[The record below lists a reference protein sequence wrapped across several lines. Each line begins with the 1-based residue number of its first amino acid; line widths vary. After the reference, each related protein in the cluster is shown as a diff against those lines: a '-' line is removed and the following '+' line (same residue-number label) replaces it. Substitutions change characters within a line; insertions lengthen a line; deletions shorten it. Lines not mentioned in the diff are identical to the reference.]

1 MRTLLLGAGLCFVSL
16 MAYAGAG
23 AGMKLYSVDIGGGTV
38 APISLPEE
46 LVEGYRANMSS
57 VAKAINNCEAGD
69 YVAKNTML
77 GLDLHFKIAV
87 GGYGCK
93 LDLQQYNSW
102 NYHCQ
107 LSKKQ
112 TEAFSKAMVERIAT
126 DAILGDFSDKEK
138 SVLYSECT
146 MSRQ

>member
-1 MRTLLLGAGLCFVSL
+1 MRTLLLGVGLCFVSV

-23 AGMKLYSVDIGGGTV
+23 MKSYAVDIGGGTV

-57 VAKAINNCEAGD
+57 AAKAIKNCEAGD

-77 GLDLHFKIAV
+77 GRDLHFKVAV

-107 LSKKQ
+107 LTKKQ
-112 TEAFSKAMVERIAT
+112 ADALSEAMTERIAT
-126 DAILGDFSDKEK
+126 DAVLGDFSDKEK